1 MIPEATWISKDDYLG
16 FDDRPVIAAL
26 VNAAKQQQQQIEELK
41 ETVRKLAGQ

>member
-26 VNAAKQQQQQIEELK
+26 VNAVKELKAEIEKLKAKQ
-41 ETVRKLAGQ
+41 A